1 MRVPEDDM
9 ARFESLDDD
18 RRRIYEDLNALV
30 QKIREGSVSDDER
43 LTRDA
48 QFLQVRHQQI
58 IRNMIDLLVY

>member
-9 ARFESLDDD
+9 SRFESLDDE

-30 QKIREGSVSDDER
+30 QKIREGSIGDDER
-43 LTRDA
+43 ATRDA

>member
-1 MRVPEDDM
+1 MRVPEDDIS
-9 ARFESLDDD
+9 RFESLDDE

-30 QKIREGSVSDDER
+30 QKIREGAISDDER
-43 LTRDA
+43 AIRDA